1 MMYLTISNL
10 ILLAIVL
17 WLVGRN
23 FIKRQDQRTFQ
34 RLIDHL
40 NAGYYK
46 CRIRDGVILDANKS
60 YAKILELDMDPREIV
75 GHSLG
80 ELFIYIDGEESI
92 REQLKVRKELK
103 NYEYR
108 FKTLKG
114 RNKVV
119 LHNSYI
125 VMDPYTREEVVEAL
139 VEDVTEEKYAYE
151 RMKES
156 QEKYERLFKDSGDM
170 VIICRLDDMSVEDIN
185 PVTEVIT
192 GYSGEEL
199 KSQPFENILHPAR
212 RGEMKGVREDL
223 LFSGAA
229 QLETMFVCKN
239 GTYREVM
246 MTFSIVEI
254 AEDRYFMAV
263 VKDIS
268 SLVKEQREQ
277 QLRKMELEDFW
288 KASSERETRIMDLRQ
303 ELDQLKQQVKLLKAK
318 QEPHRN
324 GTDE

>member
-1 MMYLTISNL
+1 MMYLTIFNL

-17 WLVGRN
+17 WLLGRN
-23 FIKRQDQRTFQ
+23 FIKRQDWRTFR

-40 NAGYYK
+40 NVGYFK
-46 CRIRDGVILDANKS
+46 CRIRDGVILDANKGF
-60 YAKILELDMDPREIV
+60 AKIMELDMHPREIV

-80 ELFIYIDGEESI
+80 ELFVYTDGEENI
-92 REQLKVRKELK
+92 REQFKVRKEFK
-103 NYEYR
+103 DYEYR

-114 RNKVV
+114 TNKVV

-125 VMDPYTREEVVEAL
+125 VTDLYTREEVVEAL
-139 VEDVTEEKYAYE
+139 VEDITEEKHAYE

-156 QEKYERLFKDSGDM
+156 QQKYKRLFKDSGDM
-170 VIICRLDDMSVEDIN
+170 VIISRLDDMSVEEVN

-192 GYSGEEL
+192 GYAWEEL
-199 KSQPFENILHPAR
+199 ISQPFENILHPAR
-212 RGEMKGVREDL
+212 RKDLSGIKEDL
-223 LFSGAA
+223 LFGGAA
-229 QLETMFVCKN
+229 HLETMLVCKN

-246 MTFSIVEI
+246 MTFSVVEI
-254 AEDRYFMAV
+254 SEDKHFMTV

-268 SLVKEQREQ
+268 ALVKGQREQ

-288 KASSERETRIMDLRQ
+288 RASTERETRIMELRR
-303 ELDQLKQQVKLLKAK
+303 ELEQLRQQVKLLKAK
-318 QEPHRN
+318 QEPRKN